1 MKHKILMI
9 PGPTEV
15 SIEVLAKL
23 ALPVEPHYGD
33 EFVKLYFEVVAKLK
47 KIFETSNDIFI
58 LAATSSAAMESAVNC
73 AVEKGDKVLVCHNG
87 FFGERFKE
95 IVESVG
101 AIPVLLKADADKP
114 IEPNRVK
121 KVLEDNREINTITVV
136 HNETSTGV
144 ENPIEEICEIAFKRG
159 ILTIIDSVSG
169 LGGAN
174 FSADKWKIDLA
185 LSGSQKCLE
194 APAGLSFL
202 SISEKAWQRFRGRK
216 TKIHGWYLNLLNL
229 KKYQEQWQNWHPQ
242 GPNTAPVSLYLA
254 LDAALDRI
262 IREGLEERIK
272 RHEKIAKALRCAL
285 RKIGLELFVE
295 DRFAS
300 KTVTAVKL
308 PPTVNGEQLRKVIA
322 DDFNILLSGG
332 LGETKDSVVRI
343 GHMGMTAQSKYILPT
358 LKALERTLSK
368 LGFTVKE
375 GRAQKTF
382 KRIIAQE

>member
-15 SIEVLAKL
+15 SSEVLAKL

-33 EFVKLYFEVVAKLK
+33 GFVKLYFKVVAKLK
-47 KIFETSNDIFI
+47 KVFETSNDIFI

-101 AIPVLLKADADKP
+101 AIPVLLKATPGKP

-121 KVLEDNREINTITVV
+121 KVLEGNREINTLVVV

-144 ENPIEEICEIAFKRG
+144 ENPIEEICEVASKKG
-159 ILTIIDSVSG
+159 ILTIVDSVSG
-169 LGGAN
+169 LGGAR

-229 KKYQEQWQNWHPQ
+229 KKYQEQWRNWHPE
-242 GPNTAPVSLYLA
+242 GPNSAAVSLYLA
-254 LDAALDRI
+254 LNAALDRI
-262 IREGLEERIK
+262 IREGLEKRIK
-272 RHEKIAKALRCAL
+272 RHKKVAKALRYAV
-285 RKIGLELFVE
+285 KEIGLEPFVE

-308 PPTVNGEQLRKVIA
+308 PPAVDGEKLRKIIA
-322 DDFNILLSGG
+322 DDFDILLSGG
-332 LGETKDSVVRI
+332 LGETKNSVIRI

-358 LKALERTLSK
+358 LKAIELTLSE
-368 LGFTVKE
+368 LGFAVEE
-375 GRAQKTF
+375 GRAQETF
-382 KRIIAQE
+382 KRILAQR

>member
-1 MKHKILMI
+1 MKHKTLMI

-15 SIEVLAKL
+15 SSEVLAKL

-33 EFVKLYFEVVAKLK
+33 EFVKLYFKVIVKLK

-87 FFGERFKE
+87 FFGERFNE

-101 AIPVLLKADADKP
+101 AIPVLLKAAPGKH

-121 KVLEDNREINTITVV
+121 KALEDNHEIRTLTVV
-136 HNETSTGV
+136 HNESSTGV
-144 ENPIEEICEIAFKRG
+144 ENPIEEICEITSRRG
-159 ILTIIDSVSG
+159 VLTIVDSVSG
-169 LGGAN
+169 LGGAR
-174 FSADKWKIDLA
+174 FSVDKWKIDLA

-202 SISEKAWQRFRGRK
+202 TISEKAWQRFRNRK

-272 RHEKIAKALRCAL
+272 RHEKIAQALRYAL
-285 RKIGLELFVE
+285 EEIGLELFVE
-295 DRFAS
+295 DCFAS
-300 KTVTAVKL
+300 ETVTAVKL

-343 GHMGMTAQSKYILPT
+343 GHMGMTAQSKYLLPT
-358 LKALERTLSK
+358 LKAIELTLSR
-368 LGFTVKE
+368 LGFAVEKDK
-375 GRAQKTF
+375 AQKTF